1 MAAPAITPKIF
12 TGIVLDF
19 ETGGLDCTT
28 SACTQIALQAVRLDT
43 WQLLERYA
51 RYVAPYNREQL
62 GGGPR
67 RKVLRTRR
75 EQTLTLEAE
84 LMRYEQA
91 ALDITGITLEQL
103 RREGA
108 DLKTVAA
115 EVIAFATRN
124 TLSKGPQYKPVLIG
138 QNILFDIGF
147 LQQMMNYAH
156 LTKEFAQAFAGSV
169 DFYGNFQPR
178 YIDMLDLGHVAFAHD
193 PSVGSYKLELIAERL
208 GVELADAH
216 DADADVAATR
226 DIAAVYA
233 ARLRSGGGV
242 ALAPQ
247 AEKTRRHFKI

>member
-1 MAAPAITPKIF
+1 MPKIF
-12 TGIVLDF
+12 VGIVLDF

-28 SACTQIALQAVRLDT
+28 CACTQIALQAVRLDT
-43 WQLLERYA
+43 WQLLDRYA
-51 RYVAPYNREQL
+51 RYIAPYNREAL

-75 EQTLTLEAE
+75 EQALAVEAE
-84 LMRYEQA
+84 PMRYEQA

-103 RREGA
+103 RREGV
-108 DLKTVAA
+108 DLKTVAT
-115 EVIAFATRN
+115 EVIAFAARN

-138 QNILFDIGF
+138 QNIAFDIGF
-147 LQQMMNYAH
+147 LQQMISYAG
-156 LTKEFAQAFAGSV
+156 LTKEFAQTFAGSV

-178 YIDMLDLGHVAFAHD
+178 YIDTLDLGHVAFAHD
-193 PSVGSYKLELIAERL
+193 PSVGSYKLEIIAERL
-208 GVELADAH
+208 DVELTDAH
-216 DADADVAATR
+216 DADADVTATR

-242 ALAPQ
+242 ALTQQ

>member
-1 MAAPAITPKIF
+1 MAAPAVTPKVF
-12 TGIVLDF
+12 VGIVLDF

-28 SACTQIALQAVRLDT
+28 CGCTQIALQAVRLDT
-43 WQLLERYA
+43 WQLVDRYA
-51 RYVAPYNREQL
+51 RYIAPYNREAL

-75 EQTLTLEAE
+75 EQTLVIEAE
-84 LMRYEQA
+84 PMRYEQA

-103 RREGA
+103 RRDGV
-108 DLKTVAA
+108 DLKTVGA
-115 EVIAFATRN
+115 EVIAFAVRN
-124 TLSKGPQYKPVLIG
+124 TLSRGPQYKPVLIG

-178 YIDMLDLGHVAFAHD
+178 YLDTLDLGHVAFAHD
-193 PSVGSYKLELIAERL
+193 QSVGSYKLELIAERL

-216 DADADVAATR
+216 DADADVSATR

-233 ARLRSGGGV
+233 SRLRSGGS
-242 ALAPQ
+242 AAHTPQ
-247 AEKTRRHFKI
+247 AEKLRRHFKI